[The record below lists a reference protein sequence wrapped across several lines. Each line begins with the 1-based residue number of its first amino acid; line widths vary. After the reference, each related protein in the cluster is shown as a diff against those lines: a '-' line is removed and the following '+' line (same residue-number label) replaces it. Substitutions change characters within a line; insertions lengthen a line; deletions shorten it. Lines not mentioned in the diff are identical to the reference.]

1 MSSCSFTRSQNNTAR
16 RLPPS
21 TTAAASMGQASSSSS
36 VLIYPFNAQSQ
47 QQQNIPFSEWIT
59 LFTVSLAPLIAHIA
73 AGTPHP
79 SILSSQYCQRPS
91 WHDSMCLY
99 NPTSILW
106 RYAAIADRRIRA
118 RDWGVADMAASN
130 ALFWTGTPVR
140 CANDAD
146 EAGMAYGHVD
156 HVTPGRKEP
165 SRRRQST
172 TTVGGWNGTEAMITA
187 SIPYCTALPLHAHA
201 ELLSW
206 ETVKTA
212 IITLQGVQALYV
224 LAGGLGRNV
233 EGTNTGLQDA
243 VDNAFFPFT
252 LIGLFRLTAAYWLT
266 SSGFGYAARD
276 EVWMELAASRVARGS
291 REQVALAGEYC
302 GEPRSYAGSDGMRRG
317 YTYSGLTGPL
327 HDEEKYDSPDT
338 TGRQQQ
344 TPPDH
349 DPLSPGPTAPSRF
362 RPTSYIPSILF
373 RTTYLL
379 FMLAVWALALL
390 KGTPLVGNTFRR
402 SVSTLL
408 SGSFYIFFMTVSC
421 GVYVYY
427 SLIPARH
434 TGLGGSG
441 DGAGI
446 RSTVIPCMGRLWYKC
461 YTVVVFAW
469 MAAMF
474 VVACCE
480 TVRMPCGRY
489 TSLGKEFW
497 VGRTNCG
504 MR

>member
-1 MSSCSFTRSQNNTAR
+1 
-16 RLPPS
+16 
-21 TTAAASMGQASSSSS
+21 MGQASSS

-47 QQQNIPFSEWIT
+47 QEQNIPFSEWIT

-91 WHDSMCLY
+91 WHDSICLY

-118 RDWGVADMAASN
+118 RDWGVADLAASN
-130 ALFWTGTPVR
+130 ALFWTGTPR
-140 CANDAD
+140 N
-146 EAGMAYGHVD
+146 
-156 HVTPGRKEP
+156 
-165 SRRRQST
+165 T
-172 TTVGGWNGTEAMITA
+172 TTTIGGWNGTEAMITA

-224 LAGGLGRNV
+224 LAGGVGRSSSV
-233 EGTNTGLQDA
+233 EGANTGLQDA

-266 SSGFGYAARD
+266 STGFGYAARD
-276 EVWMELAASRVARGS
+276 EVWMELAASRQPTRPGHD
-291 REQVALAGEYC
+291 QLNQ
-302 GEPRSYAGSDGMRRG
+302 
-317 YTYSGLTGPL
+317 GPAA
-327 HDEEKYDSPDT
+327 PD
-338 TGRQQQ
+338 
-344 TPPDH
+344 
-349 DPLSPGPTAPSRF
+349 RF
-362 RPTSYIPSILF
+362 RPTSYVPSILF

-390 KGTPLVGNTFRR
+390 KGTPLVGDTFRR
-402 SVSTLL
+402 SVTTLL
-408 SGSFYIFFMTVSC
+408 NGSFYIFFMTVSC

-427 SLIPARH
+427 SMVPARH
-434 TGLGGSG
+434 TGRGGSA

-446 RSTVIPCMGRLWYKC
+446 RSTVLPCMGRLWYKC

-489 TSLGKEFW
+489 TSLGREFW
-497 VGRTNCG
+497 GGRTDCG
-504 MR
+504 LR